1 MEITTPLQALAV
13 LALTWGAGVGILAI
27 VEIHWTLK
35 NRKAEIKRLTQVVRE
50 LNDELAN
57 A

>member
-1 MEITTPLQALAV
+1 VNVNTPLEALAV

-35 NRKAEIKRLTQVVRE
+35 NRKAEIARLGRIVRE
-50 LNDELAN
+50 LQAEQA
-57 A
+57 

>member
-1 MEITTPLQALAV
+1 MNVNTPLEGV
-13 LALTWGAGVGILAI
+13 LALALLWAVVIGILYI
-27 VEIHWTLK
+27 TNVYQTLK
-35 NRKAEIKRLTQVVRE
+35 SNKREIKRLTQVVRE